1 MNPELKRYRRQV
13 KQKLRCVG
21 RTKRALLARLD
32 QDLARY
38 AAEEPLASYSDA
50 VLAIGT
56 PSEVAAELN
65 ETLTQKDETRYRRRK
80 WWLRGAAA
88 AVFILMAGYI
98 GFLWKDLSTPIVFE
112 QVTII
117 YEEQPD
123 PVESEQS
130 ATETDPAETEE
141 TAPTETEETD
151 PTETEETD
159 TYERGYST
167 TTQP

>member
-1 MNPELKRYRRQV
+1 MNRELKRYRRQV
-13 KQKLRCVG
+13 KRKLRCVG
-21 RTKRALLARLD
+21 RTRRALLARLD

-65 ETLTQKDETRYRRRK
+65 ETLTQQDETRYRHRK

-98 GFLWKDLSTPIVFE
+98 GFLWKELSTPFVYE
-112 QVTII
+112 DVLII
-117 YEEQPD
+117 YEEDEASEAVASNLTESEPNDLEAAESTASAKIRPTD
-123 PVESEQS
+123 PVQIS
-130 ATETDPAETEE
+130 
-141 TAPTETEETD
+141 
-151 PTETEETD
+151 
-159 TYERGYST
+159 
-167 TTQP
+167 

>member
-1 MNPELKRYRRQV
+1 MNRALKKYRRHV
-13 KQKLRCVG
+13 KRRLRCVG
-21 RTKRALLARLD
+21 RTRRTLLGRLD

-38 AAEEPLASYSDA
+38 AEEEPSASYSDA

-56 PSEVAAELN
+56 PSEAAAELN
-65 ETLTQKDETRYRRRK
+65 ETLTQQDETRYRHRK

-88 AVFILMAGYI
+88 AVFILMAGCI
-98 GFLWKDLSTPIVFE
+98 GFVWKELSTPIVYE
-112 QVTII
+112 QVLVI

-130 ATETDPAETEE
+130 ATETDP
-141 TAPTETEETD
+141 TETEETD

-159 TYERGYST
+159 IYERGYST